1 MSLNSAGLRF
11 KITDSE
17 YNKLG
22 YGHVNHNDPSAAADA
37 LRLAV
42 EEFIKTDQFKQLT
55 TTSLSSDMKLNLDF
69 LVITTMT

>member
-11 KITDSE
+11 KINDHE
-17 YNKLG
+17 YNTLG
-22 YGHVNHNDPSAAADA
+22 SGYVTHNGPTAAAEA

-69 LVITTMT
+69 LVITTMA